1 MKSPRFKITIAVITT
16 TFVLVLAAAI
26 SAIVIVVVL
35 AKQTPASSSNNLRY
49 FSGSLRILNFN
60 YSDEYQTATSNGFRQ
75 MATKIEVVLNSA
87 YEDSEFRNQFN
98 RSQIIS
104 LSPGSV
110 IPVFV
115 LSFNVANNGSSTSS
129 VQKIFV
135 ENMANTSK
143 TGFDVDQSSLR
154 LSEISTSDAENLLYS
169 VKSTT
174 AAYTTIQ
181 TTAADFT
188 ACGIGGPS
196 GSNRIVGG
204 TNAALGSWPWQASL
218 RLNGNHRCG
227 ASLINDTWLVT
238 AAHCFD
244 MNANVNSWTVALG
257 AINLPSGSEFKIEK
271 IIIYEGYTSETHR
284 NDIALLKLFTP
295 LNFTR
300 TIRPVCL
307 AEASDIFS
315 DGSSCY
321 ITGWGALTEG
331 GSVSQ
336 ALQQAEVKIINSGL
350 CSSSQM
356 YENLIDQSMIC
367 AGYTTGHIDSCQ
379 GDSGGP
385 LVALKSGRWV
395 LIGIVSFGYGCARP
409 DKPGVYSRIT
419 YLRNWIKKH
428 SAL

>member
-1 MKSPRFKITIAVITT
+1 MKSPQFKITIAVITA
-16 TFVLVLAAAI
+16 TFVLLLAAAI
-26 SAIVIVVVL
+26 SAIVVVVVL
-35 AKQTPASSSNNLRY
+35 AKQTPASSANNRRY
-49 FSGSLRILNFN
+49 FSGSLRILNLN
-60 YSDEYQTATSNGFRQ
+60 YSNEYQTATSNEFRQ
-75 MATKIEVVLNSA
+75 MAAKIEVLIDSA
-87 YEDSEFRNQFN
+87 YKDSDLRNQYN
-98 RSQIIS
+98 RTQIIS
-104 LSPGSV
+104 LSSGSV

-115 LSFNVANNGSSTSS
+115 LSFNFANNGSSASS

-135 ENMANTSK
+135 ENMTNTSK
-143 TGFDVDQSSLR
+143 TGFNVDQSSLH
-154 LSEISTSDAENLLYS
+154 LSEITASDAEKLLYS
-169 VKSTT
+169 VPSTT
-174 AAYTTIQ
+174 ATYTTIQ
-181 TTAADFT
+181 ATSADFK

-218 RLNGNHRCG
+218 RLYGSHRCG

-257 AINLPSGSEFKIEK
+257 TINVSSGSEFKIEK
-271 IIIYEGYTSETHR
+271 IIIYEGYTSETHK

-307 AEASDIFS
+307 PEASDIFS
-315 DGSSCY
+315 DNSSCY
-321 ITGWGALTEG
+321 ITGWGALKDG

-336 ALQQAEVKIINSGL
+336 VLQQAEVKIINLDL

-356 YENLIDQSMIC
+356 YGSLIDQSMIC
-367 AGYTTGHIDSCQ
+367 AGYATGNIDSCQ

-385 LVALKSGRWV
+385 LVTLKSGRWV
-395 LIGIVSFGYGCARP
+395 LIGVVSFGYGCALP
-409 DKPGVYSRIT
+409 NKLGVYSRIT
-419 YLRNWIKKH
+419 YLHNWITKH
-428 SAL
+428 SGL